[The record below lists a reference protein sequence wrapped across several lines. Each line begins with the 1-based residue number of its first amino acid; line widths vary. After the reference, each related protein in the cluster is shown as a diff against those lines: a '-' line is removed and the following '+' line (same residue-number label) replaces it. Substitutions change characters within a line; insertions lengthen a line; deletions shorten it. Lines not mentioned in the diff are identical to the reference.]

1 MAPFWGAPTDQLR
14 ETGTLFSTHALGLEE
29 LFIALDGIVLNR
41 SHWSGPDA
49 DSFRTHY
56 SATVRPSVDALSSS
70 LRERSAL
77 LADEAD
83 RQDQASAPDGIEAA
97 SISTAAAA
105 AIAASTGVLDALQ
118 TDGLMS
124 SNALGYWDN
133 RGDERSGRRGEG
145 RENTPRNDG
154 DESYDPDEE
163 NPNAQYGTPGPAET
177 PKGENGLG
185 EGVPGTDADSPEPP
199 AWTPPADGAG
209 EHNSEFAG
217 PVDHSV
223 HSLAREGADLKRED
237 WPNAAEHLD
246 HFLDNTGKDYD
257 ADVDDLIADQPAF
270 AQKAEEARHQAG
282 HDAVV
287 QAQADGATGPVT
299 YPLSTPWGDHT
310 ADGDWYYAS
319 GSFNYNQTGTVT
331 AYPPDAE
338 HSEWRY
344 EVDTQVNFRD
354 RYNWDGGKSTQI
366 GPFTVTDESLAAM
379 HRAGI
384 AREYNLLGESSS
396 QHTEGSVP

>member
-1 MAPFWGAPTDQLR
+1 MAPFWGAPPEQLR
-14 ETGTLFSTHALGLEE
+14 ETETLFSTHALGLEE

-56 SATVRPSVDALSSS
+56 SATVRPTV
-70 LRERSAL
+70 
-77 LADEAD
+77 
-83 RQDQASAPDGIEAA
+83 
-97 SISTAAAA
+97 
-105 AIAASTGVLDALQ
+105 DALQ

-185 EGVPGTDADSPEPP
+185 EGVPGTDAD
-199 AWTPPADGAG
+199 
-209 EHNSEFAG
+209 
-217 PVDHSV
+217 
-223 HSLAREGADLKRED
+223 
-237 WPNAAEHLD
+237 
-246 HFLDNTGKDYD
+246 
-257 ADVDDLIADQPAF
+257 VDDLIADQPAF

-282 HDAVV
+282 DDAVA

-310 ADGDWYYAS
+310 ADGDWFYAS

-344 EVDTQVNFRD
+344 EVNTQVNFRD

-366 GPFTVTDESLAAM
+366 GPVRVSDERLASL

-384 AREYNLLGESSS
+384 AREYNLLGESSPE
-396 QHTEGSVP
+396 HTEGSVP

>member
-14 ETGTLFSTHALGLEE
+14 ETGTLFSTHALNLEE

-56 SATVRPSVDALSSS
+56 SATVRPSVDAL
-70 LRERSAL
+70 
-77 LADEAD
+77 
-83 RQDQASAPDGIEAA
+83 
-97 SISTAAAA
+97 
-105 AIAASTGVLDALQ
+105 Q

-145 RENTPRNDG
+145 RENTPRKDG

-163 NPNAQYGTPGPAET
+163 NPNAQYET
-177 PKGENGLG
+177 P
-185 EGVPGTDADSPEPP
+185 T
-199 AWTPPADGAG
+199 
-209 EHNSEFAG
+209 
-217 PVDHSV
+217 
-223 HSLAREGADLKRED
+223 
-237 WPNAAEHLD
+237 AAEHLD
-246 HFLDNTGKDYD
+246 HFLDNTGEDYD

-270 AQKAEEARHQAG
+270 AQ
-282 HDAVV
+282 
-287 QAQADGATGPVT
+287 
-299 YPLSTPWGDHT
+299 T
-310 ADGDWYYAS
+310 A
-319 GSFNYNQTGTVT
+319 
-331 AYPPDAE
+331 
-338 HSEWRY
+338 RY

-354 RYNWDGGKSTQI
+354 RYNWDGGKSIQI
-366 GPFTVTDESLAAM
+366 GPFTVTDESLAAL
-379 HRAGI
+379 HRASI